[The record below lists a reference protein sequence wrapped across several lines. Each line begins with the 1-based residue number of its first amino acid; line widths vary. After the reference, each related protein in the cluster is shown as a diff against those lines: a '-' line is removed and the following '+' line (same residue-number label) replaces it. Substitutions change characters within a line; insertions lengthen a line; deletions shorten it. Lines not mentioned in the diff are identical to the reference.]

1 MEKPMP
7 LWDSITRD
15 LTLRMVRFLSQ
26 TDTKGETDFA
36 PFLHDLLSAWPCF
49 QAQPDHLRLERTID
63 DPLERYIL
71 AALVR
76 GNGPHTLILTGHYD
90 VVTIDNY
97 GPLAAWAADPAALLP
112 RLIEALETEAARDP
126 GLAPADRIALD
137 DLRSGHFLPGRGMLD
152 MKSGLAAGLAVLQR
166 FAQLPASF
174 RQGNLLYIAAPD
186 EEIASHGAR
195 TAALRLPDLAREW
208 GLDLAAAI
216 NLDASDDHSDGALG
230 QAIYMGSIGKL
241 LPAVY
246 WAGRETH
253 AGSPFSGVNSTRL
266 AAELTRRIDCNPDL
280 VDSLDGEFTS
290 PPVCL
295 KQTDT
300 KAHYDVTTPAASW
313 CYYNWLTLRTP
324 VSAVLEQVQTLARQA
339 LEAVQRSLHED
350 AARYAQL
357 TGHAIPLPDWQPRVY
372 LFAEVKALAL
382 SRGGLAV
389 QRQLEEL
396 EKHLSA
402 DPTLDAPTCCLAL
415 TEAAWSASGLS
426 GPAAVVGIAALHY
439 APARVEGAGKPTRL
453 RQVLTRQAKALSREA
468 GTPISL
474 RPFFPGISDVSFLGG
489 RVSAQEMEVLRANS
503 PAWDSRTGFDFGA
516 ASTLELPAVNIGPW
530 GRDYHQRI
538 ERVYT
543 PYSFEVLPELLW
555 RIARDVLAAA

>member
-1 MEKPMP
+1 MSA
-7 LWDSITRD
+7 WNSITRE

-36 PFLHDLLSAWPCF
+36 PFLYDLLAQWPCF
-49 QAQPDHLRLERTID
+49 QAHPEHLHLERTTN
-63 DPLERYIL
+63 DPLERHIL
-71 AALVR
+71 TALVR
-76 GNGPHTLILTGHYD
+76 GSGSQTLILTGHYD

-97 GPLAAWAADPAALLP
+97 GPLAPWAADPEALLP
-112 RLIEALETEAARDP
+112 RLIEALETEAAHGP
-126 GLAPADRIALD
+126 GQAPADKMALD
-137 DLRSGHFLPGRGMLD
+137 DLRSGDYLPGRGMLD
-152 MKSGLAAGLAVLQR
+152 MKSGLAAGLAVLQA
-166 FAQLPASF
+166 FAQLPSVE
-174 RQGNLLYIAAPD
+174 REGNLLFIAVPD

-216 NLDASDDHSDGALG
+216 NLDASDDHGDGQQG

-253 AGSPFSGVNSTRL
+253 AGSPFSGVNSTLL

-300 KAHYDVTTPAASW
+300 KPHYDVTTPAGSW

-324 VSAVLEQVQTLARQA
+324 VSAVLAQVQGLAQQA
-339 LEAVQRSLHED
+339 LETVQNTLRDE
-350 AARYAQL
+350 AAHYAQL

-372 LFAEVKALAL
+372 TFAEVRALAL
-382 SRGGLAV
+382 RRGGPAT
-389 QRQLEEL
+389 QQQLEEL
-396 EKHLSA
+396 QKRLGA
-402 DPTLDAPTCCLAL
+402 DPSIDAPACCMAL
-415 TEAAWSASGLS
+415 TEATWAASGLT

-439 APARVEGAGKPTRL
+439 APARVEGPGKPARL
-453 RQVLTRQAKALSREA
+453 RQVLTHQAMALSREA

-489 RVSAQEMEVLRANS
+489 RVSAQEMETLRANS

-516 ASTLELPAVNIGPW
+516 TSALDLPAVNIGPW

-555 RIARDVLAAA
+555 RIARDLLATV